1 MGEQVAITTYR
12 ESWPAEFA
20 RLAAGL
26 RADFGDRALRIDH
39 IGSTAVPGLPAKDV
53 IDVQVTVARLADVP
67 AALAG
72 LQARPGF
79 DDHPPPGFAGDPAE
93 LAKRFFRARAPQR
106 AANVH
111 VREAGRLNQRYALL
125 FRDYLRATPDAA
137 AAYAAV
143 KRTLAAHFGDDV
155 DTYSDVKDP
164 VVDVVMAG
172 AEAWARATGW
182 EPGATDA

>member
-1 MGEQVAITTYR
+1 MGERVAITSYR

-20 RLAAGL
+20 QLAGGL

-53 IDVQVTVARLADVP
+53 IDIQVTVARLAEVP
-67 AALAG
+67 ATLSG
-72 LQARPGF
+72 LQARPIV

-93 LAKRFFRARAPQR
+93 LAKRFFRARVPR
-106 AANVH
+106 AVNVH
-111 VREAGRLNQRYALL
+111 VREAGRLNQRYPLL
-125 FRDYLRATPDAA
+125 FRDYLRATPAA
-137 AAYAAV
+137 AEAYAAV
-143 KRTLAAHFGDDV
+143 KRVLAAHFADDV

-172 AEAWARATGW
+172 AEAWACAAGW
-182 EPGATDA
+182 QPGPADA